1 MSGPSSSDSVLV
13 RLKVMPGAAREAITR
28 GSDGKLRLAVTAA
41 PERGKANAAA
51 VELLARALGIPKSS
65 VAVIQG
71 ASARQKTLRIAG
83 DARILTP
90 KIEALGN
97 G

>member
-1 MSGPSSSDSVLV
+1 LL
-13 RLKVMPGAAREAITR
+13 RLKVSPGATREAITR
-28 GSDGKLRLAVTAA
+28 GSDGSLRLAVTAA

-51 VELLARALGIPKSS
+51 VELLARALGVPKSS
-65 VAVIQG
+65 VAVVQG

-83 DARILTP
+83 DARSLAS
-90 KIEALGN
+90 KIEALGH

>member
-1 MSGPSSSDSVLV
+1 VL
-13 RLKVMPGAAREAITR
+13 RLKVSPGAARESITR
-28 GSDGKLRLAVTAA
+28 GADGNLRLAVTAA

-51 VELLARALGIPKSS
+51 VALIAKVLGVPKSS
-65 VAVIQG
+65 VEVIQG

-83 DARILTP
+83 DARLLTP
-90 KIEALGN
+90 KIEALGH